1 VRHRKATLRAR
12 VNGNLSLRFTAH
24 GLSSYSGLE
33 LFQRFLRGIDFSA
46 RLRRHLG
53 ECMPASDFSSVAL
66 VRLLIALVVIG
77 GRRLRHLQYLAG
89 DPIVLRFAELAVLPT
104 ARTVGRWLTRC
115 TASVRYA
122 LVCLTAE
129 IVADAVRPLHLQR
142 LTVDIDGTVCS
153 TGLKVQRARRGYNP
167 HRRKVPSYYPIT
179 AFLAQ
184 TGHILRVKN
193 RSGNVHDGRASMD
206 FFRLVVAQIRTT
218 LGKVPLEFRLDG
230 AFFRRD
236 ILTWLESRAEYAI
249 KVPFWHWVGLKALI
263 ERRRRWTWV
272 GPNLQAFQAKVWL
285 QPWQRHERVVI
296 YRKKVRHKSPKNY
309 QLDLFDPSNGHWEYS
324 AIATNKTIDMRALWL
339 FMAGRGAH
347 EKALAE
353 LKTGLAFD
361 TIPSMNYA
369 ANSVWQILVV
379 LAHNLIT
386 NFQIATRATRRRRT
400 PKATAIF
407 DLKSIRTL
415 RYELFNRAGIL
426 QRPNGRATL
435 TLSKNLPTRRLFETI
450 ADKLAAAA

>member
-1 VRHRKATLRAR
+1 
-12 VNGNLSLRFTAH
+12 
-24 GLSSYSGLE
+24 
-33 LFQRFLRGIDFSA
+33 
-46 RLRRHLG
+46 
-53 ECMPASDFSSVAL
+53 
-66 VRLLIALVVIG
+66 
-77 GRRLRHLQYLAG
+77 
-89 DPIVLRFAELAVLPT
+89 
-104 ARTVGRWLTRC
+104 
-115 TASVRYA
+115 
-122 LVCLTAE
+122 
-129 IVADAVRPLHLQR
+129 
-142 LTVDIDGTVCS
+142 
-153 TGLKVQRARRGYNP
+153 VQRARRGYNP
-167 HRRKVPSYYPIT
+167 HHRKVPSFYPIT
-179 AFLAQ
+179 AYLAQ

-193 RSGNVHDGRASMD
+193 RSGNVHDGKASMD

-218 LGKVPLEFRLDG
+218 LGNVPLEFRLDG

-263 ERRRRWTWV
+263 EQRRRWTWV
-272 GPNLQAFQAKVWL
+272 GPNLQAFESKVWL
-285 QPWQRHERVVI
+285 QPWQRRERVVI
-296 YRKKVRHKSPKNY
+296 YRKKVWHKSPKNY

-324 AIATNKTIDMRALWL
+324 AIATNKTIDMCALWL

-361 TIPSMNYA
+361 SIPSMNYA
-369 ANSVWQILVV
+369 ANSAWQILVV

-407 DLKSIRTL
+407 DLKSIRSL